1 VASLDRDNAV
11 AIMRLLQELCARRD
25 VALVSVLH
33 DPSVVSA
40 GAARLSY
47 LSGGELH
54 DGPPAAPARTALPP
68 ATTGGPTPD
77 ATDSKQAHS
86 PPESVVRDPL
96 LPRGAQ
102 FAFFALAALGIYGI
116 SVATLDID
124 ERQLENVSV
133 GLGRF
138 FRDLLPESPAAL
150 LGLPWATLLAAL
162 AETAQMSLLG
172 TTAGAAVALPLA
184 VLAAGNTGP
193 RWIVPVMRLL
203 LNAIRTIPS
212 LIWALLFVAA
222 VGFGPLAGVL
232 ALAVYSVGY
241 LSKLFYEALEAAD
254 PGPQAALRQI
264 GASGAQRFVH
274 AVAPAALPLLLSA
287 CMFMLEYN
295 VRAATLLGVVDA
307 GGIGWHIKHFLD
319 YRNFPAA
326 LTCLA
331 LVLGVVVVLDALSGR
346 VRAWATAR

>member
-1 VASLDRDNAV
+1 MTWADEARGPAVGQPLEAPPCCIEARGLRVAFRGAGEILRNVDLCVAPGEHVVVVGPSGCGKTTLLRCLMGEQRAAGGSVATRGRIATVYQDHRLVLQHSALRNVLYGCLGRRSALRTLARFPRDETAEARRLLRSVGLAHREQVAARRLSGGERQRVAIARAMMQRPAIILADEPVASLDRDNAV

-150 LGLPWATLLAAL
+150 LGLPW
-162 AETAQMSLLG
+162 G
-172 TTAGAAVALPLA
+172 
-184 VLAAGNTGP
+184 
-193 RWIVPVMRLL
+193 
-203 LNAIRTIPS
+203 
-212 LIWALLFVAA
+212 
-222 VGFGPLAGVL
+222 
-232 ALAVYSVGY
+232 
-241 LSKLFYEALEAAD
+241 
-254 PGPQAALRQI
+254 
-264 GASGAQRFVH
+264 
-274 AVAPAALPLLLSA
+274 
-287 CMFMLEYN
+287 
-295 VRAATLLGVVDA
+295 
-307 GGIGWHIKHFLD
+307 
-319 YRNFPAA
+319 
-326 LTCLA
+326 
-331 LVLGVVVVLDALSGR
+331 
-346 VRAWATAR
+346 